1 MPIVPDRDVE
11 RALELLANEEGAG
24 ARAAHEYMDSLT
36 KTVLAE
42 LMAESDD
49 PSAVAKENAARAR
62 PEFREHLVKVGELA
76 KRDYVWRRRYEA
88 ASAKIDAWRT
98 EQSNQRA
105 MERVR

>member
-1 MPIVPDRDVE
+1 MSIVPDRDVE
-11 RALELLANEEGAG
+11 RALELLGNEEGAG
-24 ARAAHEYMDSLT
+24 ARAAHEYMDALT
-36 KTVLAE
+36 KTILAE
-42 LMAESDD
+42 LMAKSDES
-49 PSAVAKENAARAR
+49 SAVGKENWARAQ

-105 MERVR
+105 MEKVR